1 MRGCLSVA
9 ACGGCHVRKRHEWK
23 SNDDG
28 YYAVHFYVSHTVEVP
43 VIVGGTRIITAWI
56 ELQITTQL
64 QEVLRTFLHVIYEK
78 RRMRRSP
85 PPDIPWQW
93 RYQDEEFFVNYLGH
107 VLHNV
112 EGMIME
118 VRKKSGG
125 P

>member
-1 MRGCLSVA
+1 MLMVHVGVKNEGIREDITCTCFVVKYLDGVHTLITELSNLA
-9 ACGGCHVRKRHEWK
+9 DECHVRKRHEWK

-85 PPDIPWQW
+85 PPDIPW
-93 RYQDEEFFVNYLGH
+93 
-107 VLHNV
+107 
-112 EGMIME
+112 
-118 VRKKSGG
+118 
-125 P
+125 